1 MKFTT
6 IHTDPKKIT
15 TSYDNPKK
23 FSTTKTDDFIGFILT
38 EDDFCF
44 ASEDDNFITQE

>member
-6 IHTDPKKIT
+6 EYINPKKFT
-15 TSYDNPKK
+15 TSYNNPKK
-23 FSTTKTDDFIGFILT
+23 FSTIETDDFIGFILT